1 MKRTPTFVLF
11 LLAAAALAP
20 ATSQARD
27 WGKDARMAEG
37 GCFASVEG
45 QVLVD
50 YDCTILLYSG
60 GDFEVSQM
68 NGRVFVGVEVTG
80 DGVGRVHYREHEGE
94 TEALGTVRRERFD
107 RACWAG
113 EMARVCAR

>member
-1 MKRTPTFVLF
+1 MKLFATPILP
-11 LLAAAALAP
+11 LAFAALVVP
-20 ATSQARD
+20 AMSQARD
-27 WGKDARMAEG
+27 WGQDARLAEG
-37 GCFASVEG
+37 GCYAAVEG

-94 TEALGTVRRERFD
+94 TEALGTVRREKFD
-107 RACWAG
+107 PACWAG